1 MLPEG
6 ALELSGVLDRS
17 QDMQDF
23 KLTHGSWCKDHGR
36 R

>member
-6 ALELSGVLDRS
+6 ALELSRVLDRS

-23 KLTHGSWCKDHGR
+23 KLTHGSWYRDHGR